1 MRDSTWETHG
11 HLGVSDNGKDP
22 APSATPGR
30 NPSRGATPS
39 KAEEN
44 SVCWEHE
51 GIVGELHGRQCPCVQ
66 HQLERF
72 DPITCRRG
80 DTGGGGGR
88 GRPYPYPSHDHSCS
102 KGKQANLAHLKSP
115 FI

>member
-1 MRDSTWETHG
+1 MRDSWETHG
-11 HLGVSDNGKDP
+11 HLVEKTRRHPRRRAQSIEGL
-22 APSATPGR
+22 ATTR
-30 NPSRGATPS
+30 WQ
-39 KAEEN
+39 KN

-51 GIVGELHGRQCPCVQ
+51 GIISELHGRECLCVQ